1 MQNKNNTKA
10 YLVSIIAGVI
20 SAIVLFFLWVVV
32 GVSFYLSDGGDF
44 GGLGAAAQP
53 GDGPLQ
59 KGPALTLVTLLL
71 CGIQVFV
78 MVGVFKLMSR
88 NTTKNSKNQNS
99 SKPNSSFR
107 IVIISLLVPII
118 IILGLKAYSY
128 YKDNRTGSLNPYTE
142 ICKEH
147 GSIGAKGDYC
157 IDK

>member
-1 MQNKNNTKA
+1 MKNKNNTKA

-20 SAIVLFFLWVVV
+20 SAIVLFSLWVVV
-32 GVSFYLSDGGDF
+32 VVSFYFSDGGDF
-44 GGLGAAAQP
+44 GGLGAAAQA

-78 MVGVFKLMSR
+78 MVGVFKLMSK
-88 NTTKNSKNQNS
+88 NTTKNAKNQNS
-99 SKPNSSFR
+99 SKPNSSFK
-107 IVIISLLVPII
+107 IVIISLLVPIL
-118 IILGLKAYSY
+118 IILGLMGYGW

-142 ICKEH
+142 VCKKN